1 VKSKKSAIW
10 SIGTGTLVAV
20 WAAIAASPSQA
31 LDRLV
36 LVTPPNTI
44 DTVISEVI
52 TREAYRRIGI
62 TVEIRKYPG
71 ERALRLANAGKVDGE
86 VQRINGI
93 SANYHNLVQVH
104 PAINYI
110 EGAAFS
116 QSERFAVKGW
126 ESLKP
131 YRIGYIRGIK
141 FAERNT
147 KSMDSTP
154 VGDYPG
160 LFQMLGENRFDVVV
174 SPRLNGLFQMKQ
186 LGVTNV
192 QELTPSIMRFDL
204 FHYLHHKH
212 AALVPKISAVF
223 TEMEAKGELAAL
235 RKHVV
240 EVLMARAEKKLPV
253 CDEDYACFDVR
264 AALNK

>member
-1 VKSKKSAIW
+1 MKFQKFF
-10 SIGTGTLVAV
+10 IGWMLTVLIALVAPGV
-20 WAAIAASPSQA
+20 GGNDAAAQTK
-31 LDRLV
+31 LV
-36 LVTPPNTI
+36 LVTPPNSI

-62 TVEIRKYPG
+62 QVVIKKYPG

-93 SANYHNLVQVH
+93 SANYHNLVQVY

-116 QSERFAVKGW
+116 KTKDFKIAGW
-126 ESLKP
+126 NSLKP
-131 YRIGYIRGIK
+131 YRLGYIRGIK

-147 KSMDSTP
+147 KEMDSTA

-160 LFQMLGENRFDVVV
+160 LFQMINDKRLDVII

-186 LGVTNV
+186 LGITGVLNL
-192 QELTPSIMRFDL
+192 QPAIMRFDL
-204 FHYLHHKH
+204 FHYLHQKH
-212 AALVPKISAVF
+212 VKLVPKISAVF
-223 TEMEAKGELAAL
+223 QAMQKAGELAKL
-235 RKHVV
+235 RAHVV
-240 EVLMARAEKKLPV
+240 DVSMARAEKKQPI
-253 CDEDYACFDVR
+253 CDTDYACFDV
-264 AALNK
+264 AKALGN